1 MATAAPPPSDT
12 IDFGRCFTFVTE
24 DPEWLTKVL
33 VGGLFTLLS
42 AVLVG
47 IPFLLGY
54 WGRTLKN
61 VAAGQP
67 RPLPEWDDLGG
78 IFSDGLRL
86 FGVYLVYTL
95 GLTMAIAALSCV
107 FVAPLVA
114 VGGSG
119 RLDDGVGALVAA
131 LGGIGT
137 LLFYGVIMVVSLAA
151 LVYLPAAIARAALR
165 ESFSEGFAWREI
177 TAFIQ
182 ANLGNYAL
190 ALVIYLL
197 ASFLSQF
204 GMILCCVGIFPAAFW
219 SYEILAYALG
229 ETVRLNPTS
238 VQS

>member
-1 MATAAPPPSDT
+1 MATAPPPASPT
-12 IDFGRCFTFVTE
+12 IDLGRCFTFVTE
-24 DPEWLTKVL
+24 DPEWVTKIL

-47 IPFLLGY
+47 IPFVLGY
-54 WGRTLKN
+54 WGRTLN
-61 VAAGQP
+61 NAAGGQP
-67 RPLPEWDDLGG
+67 RPLPAWDDLGG

-86 FGVYLVYTL
+86 LGVYLVYTL
-95 GLTMAIAALSCV
+95 GLTMALAALSCV

-114 VGGSG
+114 LGNVGG
-119 RLDDGVGALVAA
+119 LDDGPGALLGA

-137 LLFYGVIMVVSLAA
+137 LLFAAVATVVSLAA
-151 LVYLPAAIARAALR
+151 LVYLPAAMARAALR
-165 ESFSEGFAWREI
+165 DSFSEGFSWREI

-182 ANLGNYAL
+182 ANPGNYAL

-197 ASFLSQF
+197 ASFLAQF
-204 GMILCCVGIFPAAFW
+204 GMILCCVGIFPLGFW
-219 SYEILAYALG
+219 SYQILAYTLG